1 MKGREPWICCLA
13 AAVIIAGLLFAVF
26 GPTVRTS
33 TGTATS
39 SGESR
44 SEESTKSL
52 FDDGIEPVTR
62 AFIGLVAAVA
72 AVATVLGGA
81 AVAGLRGRYRPARP
95 AALVAAAILL
105 VLAVISGFSTGMLLL
120 PGALLG
126 VIGAACWDSA
136 AYQPVR
142 NATLQR

>member
-13 AAVIIAGLLFAVF
+13 AALVIAGLLFAVF
-26 GPTVRTS
+26 GPTVRTRAV
-33 TGTATS
+33 TATPG
-39 SGESR
+39 GEGR

-52 FDDGIEPVTR
+52 FDDGIEPVTW
-62 AFIGLVAAVA
+62 AFIGLVA

-95 AALVAAAILL
+95 VALVAAAILL
-105 VLAVISGFSTGMLLL
+105 VLAVLSGFSIGMLLL
-120 PGALLG
+120 LGALLG